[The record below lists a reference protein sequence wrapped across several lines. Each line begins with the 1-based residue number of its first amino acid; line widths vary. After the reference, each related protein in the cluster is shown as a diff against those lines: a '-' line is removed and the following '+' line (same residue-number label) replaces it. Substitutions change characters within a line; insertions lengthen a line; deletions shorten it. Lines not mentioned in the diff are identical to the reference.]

1 MKKDDDQY
9 KPIID
14 LRARVLN
21 DFKKYMKVVLKKEPE
36 FNFNEYFKAS
46 EYYDSSIVIDNST
59 MKFLGSLIKKIIS
72 KI

>member
-1 MKKDDDQY
+1 
-9 KPIID
+9 
-14 LRARVLN
+14 
-21 DFKKYMKVVLKKEPE
+21 MKVVLKKEPE